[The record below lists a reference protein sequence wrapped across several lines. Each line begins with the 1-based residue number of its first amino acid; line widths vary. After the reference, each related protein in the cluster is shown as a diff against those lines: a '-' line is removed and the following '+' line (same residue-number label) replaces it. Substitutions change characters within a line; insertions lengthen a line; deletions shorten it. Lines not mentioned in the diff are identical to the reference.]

1 MIRPMHSRRRGFSL
15 VELMIALAAGLIVS
29 TAAVAFLMS
38 SFRSNSEYVQS
49 TKLTQELRSSMD
61 LITRDLRRAGYDENA
76 MGLLAT
82 STGSQFSRMRFCD
95 ASDNC
100 AAAATPPNTC
110 VIYAYDSAAGATVG
124 GAPDLNAG
132 EVRGIRLKQRTVN
145 GKPIGVIEYA
155 VSTGTTKPVC
165 SGLGPDYGAF
175 PVTCNTTTTWC
186 PLSDPAQL
194 DITALTFADVGA
206 ATGGV
211 QLRDID
217 VVLQGRIAG
226 TTDFTR
232 GVQSNIRIR
241 SECYDSTL
249 SNCSLSP

>member
-1 MIRPMHSRRRGFSL
+1 
-15 VELMIALAAGLIVS
+15 MIALAAGLIVS

-38 SFRSNSEYVQS
+38 SFRSNGEYVRS
-49 TKLTQELRSSMD
+49 TKLTQELRSSLD
-61 LITRDLRRAGYDENA
+61 LITRDLRRAGYDEKA
-76 MGLLAT
+76 LAYLAT
-82 STGSQFSRMRFCD
+82 SSGSQFSRMRLCD

-110 VIYAYDSAAGATVG
+110 VIYAYDRVG
-124 GAPDLNAG
+124 GTDATITPEPGNG
-132 EVRGIRLKQRTVN
+132 EIRGIRLKQRSVN
-145 GKPIGVIEYA
+145 GKTIGVIEYA

-165 SGLGPDYGAF
+165 SGLGPDYTAF

-194 DITALTFADVGA
+194 DITALTFTDTGT

-232 GVQSNIRIR
+232 GVRSNIRIR
-241 SECYDSTL
+241 SECFDSTL

>member
-1 MIRPMHSRRRGFSL
+1 MNRTKSSRGFSL
-15 VELMIALAAGLIVS
+15 VELMIALAAGLVVS

-49 TKLTQELRSSMD
+49 TKLTQELRSSLD
-61 LITRDLRRAGYDENA
+61 LITRDLRRAGYDEKA
-76 MGLLAT
+76 LAYLAT
-82 STGSQFSRMRFCD
+82 SSGSPFSRMRFCD
-95 ASDNC
+95 ASDLC

-110 VIYAYDSAAGATVG
+110 VIYAYDRVG
-124 GAPDLNAG
+124 GTEATTTPEPSNG
-132 EVRGIRLKQRTVN
+132 EIRGIRRKQRLVN
-145 GKPIGVIEYA
+145 GRSVGVIEYA
-155 VSTGTTKPVC
+155 VSTGAIKPVC
-165 SGLGPDYGAF
+165 SGASPDYTAF
-175 PVTCNTTTTWC
+175 PVTCNTTSTWC

-194 DITALTFADVGA
+194 DISTLTFTDIGA

-226 TTDFTR
+226 TTDFIR
-232 GVQSNIRIR
+232 GVRSNIRIR
-241 SECYDSTL
+241 SECFDATL